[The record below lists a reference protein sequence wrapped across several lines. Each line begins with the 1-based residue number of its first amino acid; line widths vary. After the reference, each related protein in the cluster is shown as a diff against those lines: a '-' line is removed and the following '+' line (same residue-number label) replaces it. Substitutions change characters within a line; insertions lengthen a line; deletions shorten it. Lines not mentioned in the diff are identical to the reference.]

1 MAPLKIRTTITSS
14 QTAVATAAPITNQP
28 APAGSIRASG
38 TAAAGTTTKPPARNH
53 QARLTT
59 RTLRSQTL
67 ARAYLPA
74 RSVPASSRRRSAAL
88 ALSPTAI
95 WPGCQAADFFT
106 VQRSWQQ
113 PWQQVQRSLGS
124 MSKTSPESL
133 LKSEL
138 LDVAGAARYL
148 GVTVVF
154 VRRLVL
160 ERRIRYYKLGKFV
173 RFRTT
178 DLDAFVEGGRIDP
191 TIRRRR

>member
-1 MAPLKIRTTITSS
+1 
-14 QTAVATAAPITNQP
+14 
-28 APAGSIRASG
+28 
-38 TAAAGTTTKPPARNH
+38 
-53 QARLTT
+53 
-59 RTLRSQTL
+59 
-67 ARAYLPA
+67 
-74 RSVPASSRRRSAAL
+74 
-88 ALSPTAI
+88 
-95 WPGCQAADFFT
+95 
-106 VQRSWQQ
+106 
-113 PWQQVQRSLGS
+113 